1 MAQKLKDERKKR
13 EEFAVHYNQYYP
25 IVYNTIFS
33 KTRNS
38 HDTRDICQEIFIILY
53 EKLEEIQNIRQWLF
67 GTIRY
72 AALRYY
78 ERKSNSNVDIE
89 TLFEDEN
96 LSYVNGFKDARVII
110 SGAIEKANL
119 SDEDR
124 MIFEYIA
131 IYGFSYSNTGT
142 IMGLS
147 KRQIGYR
154 YNDIVEE
161 ILRILAS
168 QGIHNI
174 EDLL

>member
-1 MAQKLKDERKKR
+1 MAQKLPDLRRKR
-13 EEFAVHYNQYYP
+13 EEFAVIYNQYYP
-25 IVYNTIFS
+25 IVYNTVFT
-33 KTRNS
+33 KTGNS
-38 HDTRDICQEIFIILY
+38 HDARDICQEIFIILY
-53 EKLEEIQNIRQWLF
+53 EKFEDVQNIRQWLF

-72 AALRYY
+72 GTLRYY

-124 MIFEYIA
+124 TIFEYIA
-131 IYGFSYSNTGT
+131 IYNYSYSNTGRA
-142 IMGLS
+142 MGMS

-154 YNDIVEE
+154 YNSIIEE
-161 ILRILAS
+161 ILRALAS
-168 QGIHNI
+168 KGIHNI